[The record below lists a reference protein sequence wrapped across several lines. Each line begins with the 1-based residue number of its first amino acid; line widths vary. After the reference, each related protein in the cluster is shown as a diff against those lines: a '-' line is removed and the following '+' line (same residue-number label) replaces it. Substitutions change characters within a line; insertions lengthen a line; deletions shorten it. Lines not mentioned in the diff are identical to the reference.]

1 MFSSVLTWFIKGGPC
16 MWPLLLCSVLSISI
30 ALERAMYYRKVIS
43 QSAFLEKYTA
53 LLNQGRGEEAAS
65 LAGKTSGFAAEVTRS
80 LPEAELADKDMVE
93 TVVYAQAD
101 RFIRSLYAHLNFL
114 SLIIGLSP
122 MLGLLGTVTGMMGAF
137 GAMGEN
143 LGNTVGITAG
153 LAEALITTVFG
164 LIIAIAGMC
173 LYAWLNGRAQQAE
186 NDINQAAELAIAA
199 WNRGR
204 DAA

>member
-1 MFSSVLTWFIKGGPC
+1 MFSSVLAWFIKGGPC

-43 QSAFLEKYTA
+43 PSAFLEKYTA
-53 LLNQGRGEEAAS
+53 LLNQGRGEEAAC

-114 SLIIGLSP
+114 SLIIGLAP

-143 LGNTVGITAG
+143 LYGGRS
-153 LAEALITTVFG
+153 ALQ
-164 LIIAIAGMC
+164 
-173 LYAWLNGRAQQAE
+173 R
-186 NDINQAAELAIAA
+186 
-199 WNRGR
+199 R
-204 DAA
+204 

>member
-1 MFSSVLTWFIKGGPC
+1 MFSSVLAWFIKGGPC

-43 QSAFLEKYTA
+43 PSAFLEKYTA

-65 LAGKTSGFAAEVTRS
+65 LAGKTSGFAAEVTRL

-114 SLIIGLSP
+114 SLIIGLAP
-122 MLGLLGTVTGMMGAF
+122 MLGLLGTVTGI
-137 GAMGEN
+137 MGEN

>member
-1 MFSSVLTWFIKGGPC
+1 MASSVVFRSVYFHSAGKGY
-16 MWPLLLCSVLSISI
+16 VLSESHFTVSFPGKI
-30 ALERAMYYRKVIS
+30 YG
-43 QSAFLEKYTA
+43 TA
-53 LLNQGRGEEAAS
+53 EPGEEAAS

>member
-16 MWPLLLCSVLSISI
+16 MWPLLLCSILSISI

-43 QSAFLEKYTA
+43 PSAFLEKYTA

-114 SLIIGLSP
+114 SLII
-122 MLGLLGTVTGMMGAF
+122 
-137 GAMGEN
+137 
-143 LGNTVGITAG
+143 
-153 LAEALITTVFG
+153 
-164 LIIAIAGMC
+164 
-173 LYAWLNGRAQQAE
+173 
-186 NDINQAAELAIAA
+186 
-199 WNRGR
+199 
-204 DAA
+204 